1 MDVVIEREPCYLLEA
16 AELAYSLVNDI
27 PAEKLSGT
35 GLYCIPAEAI
45 QRIRREAC
53 AGIESHQTA
62 LDFYFRQVTVGAEGE
77 EVSCLGSC
85 MLYTALKSFSS
96 DAAQMCRELTQ
107 NWRAMRSRGL
117 RITSISDNSLN
128 VEEQDAGGFSSLA
141 QEMAELPVPQ
151 SYRMQLLEAFSAFD
165 TYLDQLL
172 QLLTPIIGRL
182 PALLEPWVR
191 QAARLQEKWSQFFLE
206 NSPEEFFPQRSA
218 VVCDNCKTVT
228 MRFRYFFS
236 DMALGRIWSKDGT
249 ILFHLGVGKEPEPRR
264 AEPCSMADE
273 EFEALR
279 LMGNPARARMLQ
291 AMMYRTMTIQELSK
305 ALGLNPGSVHRDL
318 NSLFCAKLLVL
329 EAVRGKTGYRTDY
342 EKIKALTERFLQFL
356 EQNKGILWQKPE
368 E

>member
-1 MDVVIEREPCYLLEA
+1 
-16 AELAYSLVNDI
+16 
-27 PAEKLSGT
+27 
-35 GLYCIPAEAI
+35 
-45 QRIRREAC
+45 
-53 AGIESHQTA
+53 
-62 LDFYFRQVTVGAEGE
+62 
-77 EVSCLGSC
+77 
-85 MLYTALKSFSS
+85 
-96 DAAQMCRELTQ
+96 MCRELTQ

-206 NSPEEFFPQRSA
+206 NSPEEFFLQRSA

-305 ALGLNPGSVHRDL
+305 ALGLNPGSVHVTSTVSSAQSFWFWKL
-318 NSLFCAKLLVL
+318 CGAKL
-329 EAVRGKTGYRTDY
+329 ATAPIMRRSRPSQSDSCSSWS
-342 EKIKALTERFLQFL
+342 KIKAFYGRNQRNRRERGATTSIG
-356 EQNKGILWQKPE
+356 KGF
-368 E
+368 

>member
-1 MDVVIEREPCYLLEA
+1 M
-16 AELAYSLVNDI
+16 LVAFH
-27 PAEKLSGT
+27 PWPRKW
-35 GLYCIPAEAI
+35 
-45 QRIRREAC
+45 R
-53 AGIESHQTA
+53 
-62 LDFYFRQVTVGAEGE
+62 
-77 EVSCLGSC
+77 SCRFP
-85 MLYTALKSFSS
+85 K
-96 DAAQMCRELTQ
+96 
-107 NWRAMRSRGL
+107 
-117 RITSISDNSLN
+117 
-128 VEEQDAGGFSSLA
+128 
-141 QEMAELPVPQ
+141 

-206 NSPEEFFPQRSA
+206 NSPEEFFLQRSA

-228 MRFRYFFS
+228 MRFRYFFFPTWPWDVS
-236 DMALGRIWSKDGT
+236 GAKTGPFSSTLAWERSRNPG
-249 ILFHLGVGKEPEPRR
+249 EQN
-264 AEPCSMADE
+264 PCSMADE

-318 NSLFCAKLLVL
+318 NSLFCCAKLLVL

>member
-1 MDVVIEREPCYLLEA
+1 
-16 AELAYSLVNDI
+16 
-27 PAEKLSGT
+27 
-35 GLYCIPAEAI
+35 
-45 QRIRREAC
+45 
-53 AGIESHQTA
+53 
-62 LDFYFRQVTVGAEGE
+62 
-77 EVSCLGSC
+77 
-85 MLYTALKSFSS
+85 
-96 DAAQMCRELTQ
+96 
-107 NWRAMRSRGL
+107 
-117 RITSISDNSLN
+117 
-128 VEEQDAGGFSSLA
+128 
-141 QEMAELPVPQ
+141 
-151 SYRMQLLEAFSAFD
+151 
-165 TYLDQLL
+165 
-172 QLLTPIIGRL
+172 
-182 PALLEPWVR
+182 
-191 QAARLQEKWSQFFLE
+191 
-206 NSPEEFFPQRSA
+206 
-218 VVCDNCKTVT
+218 

>member
-1 MDVVIEREPCYLLEA
+1 MEP
-16 AELAYSLVNDI
+16 I
-27 PAEKLSGT
+27 
-35 GLYCIPAEAI
+35 
-45 QRIRREAC
+45 
-53 AGIESHQTA
+53 
-62 LDFYFRQVTVGAEGE
+62 
-77 EVSCLGSC
+77 
-85 MLYTALKSFSS
+85 FS
-96 DAAQMCRELTQ
+96 
-107 NWRAMRSRGL
+107 
-117 RITSISDNSLN
+117 
-128 VEEQDAGGFSSLA
+128 
-141 QEMAELPVPQ
+141 
-151 SYRMQLLEAFSAFD
+151 
-165 TYLDQLL
+165 
-172 QLLTPIIGRL
+172 
-182 PALLEPWVR
+182 
-191 QAARLQEKWSQFFLE
+191 E
-206 NSPEEFFPQRSA
+206 NSPEEFFLQRSA

-356 EQNKGILWQKPE
+356 EQNKRHFMAETRGIDGKEAPLRLLERGFLPTVACSEQGNKLFLARNRE
-368 E
+368 FSDF